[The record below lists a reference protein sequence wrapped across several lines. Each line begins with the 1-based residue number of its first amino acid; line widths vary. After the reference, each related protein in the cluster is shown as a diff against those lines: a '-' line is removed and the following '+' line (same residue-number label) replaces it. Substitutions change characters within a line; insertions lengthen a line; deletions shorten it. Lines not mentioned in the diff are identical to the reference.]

1 MGTHRGDS
9 VSIEIAPLLQ
19 EQGMTPFDV
28 MQSVATAEFILRPSL
43 GGWLFKLKSP
53 RYNFELGFMRDTLYL
68 VRNSARLERAVNMN
82 EFAHYFV
89 MWQPTELRVVVLD
102 RTYGEAIASGAD
114 ITQEIEHRSSRCA
127 TPATL
132 PPNSLIE
139 WARERL
145 LLPIK
150 TYKSVGDFNSEVV
163 FSLQSIPDKVN
174 AINDL
179 YTAFWNFTYG
189 PQGKIIARLPRQE
202 PHIHPIIHGLLRD
215 IAIAKSFNISSEY
228 EIAGGDLDF
237 LISGVLDTGKMKS
250 VCVEFKNAHNPR
262 LRHGLLKQ
270 LPKYMR
276 AEGCDFGVY
285 CVLWF
290 KGDDFGEPKFPNEIE
305 LKLSLEREASS
316 AGLSGIRVMI
326 FDLSRPTPPSKL

>member
-9 VSIEIAPLLQ
+9 VSIEIAPALQ
-19 EQGMTPFDV
+19 EKGMTPFDV
-28 MQSVATAEFILRPSL
+28 MQSVATVEFITRPL
-43 GGWLFKLKSP
+43 PGLMFKLESP
-53 RYNFELGFMRDTLYL
+53 SYNLALGFTRENLYL
-68 VRNSARLERAVNMN
+68 VRNSARLELPVNIT
-82 EFAHYFV
+82 ETAHYFV
-89 MWQPTELRVVVLD
+89 MWQPTELRVVGLD
-102 RTYGEAIASGAD
+102 RTFGEALDSGAN
-114 ITQEIEHRSSRCA
+114 TAQEIERRSASCV

-150 TYKSVGDFNSEVV
+150 TYRSIADFNQEVV
-163 FSLQSIPDKVN
+163 FSLQSIQDKVN
-174 AINDL
+174 AINNL
-179 YTAFWNFTYG
+179 YTAFWNFSYG
-189 PQGKIIARLPRQE
+189 PEGKISARAPKQE

-215 IAIAKSFNISSEY
+215 IAIAKSFKISSEY

-237 LISGVLDTGKMKS
+237 LISGVLDTGKTKS
-250 VCVEFKNAHNPR
+250 VCIEFKNAHNPR
-262 LRHGLLKQ
+262 LSPGLLKQ
-270 LPKYMR
+270 LPSYMR

-290 KGDDFGEPKFPNEIE
+290 KGADFAEPEHSDEID

-316 AGLSGIRVMI
+316 AGLLSIRVMI
-326 FDLSRPTPPSKL
+326 FDLSRPTPPSRL